1 MKSYTKSCRFSESTA
16 KQIEEAAQACGVL
29 QSDIF
34 RRAIRYYIRSNPD
47 KLPVLSGDNNSMNNG
62 GISVKT
68 PVSGGTGNRDTT
80 ARRNSTGSSDE
91 NVSLSGVYDPS
102 KEDV

>member
-1 MKSYTKSCRFSESTA
+1 M
-16 KQIEEAAQACGVL
+16 
-29 QSDIF
+29 
-34 RRAIRYYIRSNPD
+34 
-47 KLPVLSGDNNSMNNG
+47 LSGDNNSMNNG